1 MHHDRTFVSLATI
14 IAVVGLTLAFATT
27 ASAQDR
33 PGTGGKVFGL
43 VGGSFGDGGT
53 AVVTSGGAGVR
64 LTRHLGLDLEV
75 LHVSGLDLSED
86 DFFIL
91 PLTFAPPI
99 DIEREGGLTAFL
111 TKLNVDF
118 PVGDRLI
125 PFVSGGGGVAQL
137 SEEISFDVFDI
148 DDRND
153 TIDIPPQLRRRFGS
167 GRPLIFPPND
177 ITRSET
183 GLVLTLEGGLDLRLW
198 KGFTLGGG
206 ARWLRLLSDRGTF
219 DFAQI
224 TSRVSYR
231 F

>member
-1 MHHDRTFVSLATI
+1 MHRARLLDSPRRLATL
-14 IAVVGLTLAFATT
+14 VGLTLALASTAT
-27 ASAQDR
+27 AQVG
-33 PGTGGKVFGL
+33 PVPGGKVFGL
-43 VGGSFGDGGT
+43 VGGSFGDGET
-53 AVVTSGGAGVR
+53 AVATSGGAGVR

-75 LHVSGLDLSED
+75 LYVSGLDLSED

-125 PFVSGGGGVAQL
+125 PFVSGGGGLGRL
-137 SEEISFDVFDI
+137 SEEISFDVDG
-148 DDRND
+148 RND
-153 TIDIPPQLRRRFGS
+153 TTDVRQRLGQLIGS
-167 GRPLIFPPND
+167 RRPLIFPPDD

-183 GLVLTLEGGLDLRLW
+183 GLVLTVEGGLDVLLW
-198 KGFTLGGG
+198 KGFSVGAD
-206 ARWLRLLSDRGTF
+206 ARWLRLLAGRGTF

-224 TSRVSYR
+224 TSRVSVR